1 LTSVAILQK
10 VCVKGKMSEEK
21 REFSSDWEAWASAG
35 GAKWAFSPP
44 GNWEYEPK
52 ISRKLEISR

>member
-21 REFSSDWEAWASAG
+21 REFSSD
-35 GAKWAFSPP
+35 
-44 GNWEYEPK
+44 
-52 ISRKLEISR
+52 